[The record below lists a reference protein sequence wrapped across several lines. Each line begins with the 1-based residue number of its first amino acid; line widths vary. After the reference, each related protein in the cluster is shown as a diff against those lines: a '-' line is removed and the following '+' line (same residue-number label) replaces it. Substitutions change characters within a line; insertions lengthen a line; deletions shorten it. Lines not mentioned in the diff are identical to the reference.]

1 MHFSLFTVVC
11 SYILVFQLWSM
22 VYLDSTLQDQRG
34 TALIEV
40 TLSSVS
46 EKWRYGTVVRHFPR
60 LSVVLGILTE
70 KIIVNIMSN
79 VANLIV
85 HIPFI
90 DFVWIEFVTVDLVL
104 FYITSGQ
111 MHCFLSNSCVTESKM
126 QWQ

>member
-46 EKWRYGTVVRHFPR
+46 EKWHYGTVVRHFPR

-104 FYITSGQ
+104 IYITSGQ
-111 MHCFLSNSCVTESKM
+111 LHCFLSNSCVTESKM

>member
-46 EKWRYGTVVRHFPR
+46 EKWHYGTVVRHFPR